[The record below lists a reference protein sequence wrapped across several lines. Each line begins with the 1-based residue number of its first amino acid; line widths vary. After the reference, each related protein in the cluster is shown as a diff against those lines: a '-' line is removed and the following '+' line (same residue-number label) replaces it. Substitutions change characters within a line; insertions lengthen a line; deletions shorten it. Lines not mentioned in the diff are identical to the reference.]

1 MTRRALVAIL
11 MAAIAS
17 GGLALAKGVVLAQEE
32 DTSSPSLRIEWAEF
46 KKLYDKRQLVL
57 IDVRSKEA
65 FEMGH
70 IPGARCIPEEA
81 MDKHVAALK
90 KEKAP
95 IVLYCA

>member
-1 MTRRALVAIL
+1 MTRRVLVAIL
-11 MAAIAS
+11 MAAIGNGAA
-17 GGLALAKGVVLAQEE
+17 GLAQQEE

-70 IPGARCIPEEA
+70 IPGARSIPEEA

-90 KEKAP
+90 KDKTP

>member
-11 MAAIAS
+11 MAVIGS
-17 GGLALAKGVVLAQEE
+17 GATVRGQEE

-46 KKLYDKRQLVL
+46 KKLHDKRQLVL

-70 IPGARCIPEEA
+70 IPGARSIPEEA

-90 KEKAP
+90 KEKTP